1 MLGGFPF
8 IFIDIIHSHVL
19 CPLLLHVWAT
29 WAMLALV
36 LSDFPEHEGHRSSIE
51 TCLSTVVIQNS

>member
-8 IFIDIIHSHVL
+8 IFVDIIHSRVP

-29 WAMLALV
+29 WAMLALFTRF
-36 LSDFPEHEGHRSSIE
+36 SRA
-51 TCLSTVVIQNS
+51 